1 MEYRPLADRMRPQKL
16 DQIAGQ
22 RHLVAKDGILT
33 KALSRSYLSNMVFYG
48 PPGTGKTSC
57 ANIVASIADM
67 RLYKL
72 NATTA
77 STADVRAILQEA
89 DGVLSGGGML
99 LYIDEIQYFNKKQQQ
114 TLLEYLENGKITMIA
129 STTENPYL
137 YRYNAILSR
146 SMVFEF
152 KPVTAEEILPVLR
165 RGLSAL
171 NEERIFTFSISPSI
185 FVPFILCCFFH
196 NYNIIYNKFQQN
208 CWDFSI

>member
-1 MEYRPLADRMRPQKL
+1 MEHQPLADRLRPQRL
-16 DQIAGQ
+16 DQVAGQ
-22 RHLVAKDGILT
+22 RHLVSKDGILT
-33 KALSRSYLSNMVFYG
+33 KALSRAYLTNMVFYG
-48 PPGTGKTSC
+48 PPGTGKTTC

-77 STADVRAILQEA
+77 STADVRQVLMEA
-89 DGVLSGGGML
+89 DGVLSGGGIL

-137 YRYNAILSR
+137 YVYNAILSR

-152 KPVTAEEILPVLR
+152 KPVTANEILPVLR
-165 RGLSAL
+165 RGLALLNEDLTPSPILIRGSACVPLTAASLALISAL
-171 NEERIFTFSISPSI
+171 
-185 FVPFILCCFFH
+185 
-196 NYNIIYNKFQQN
+196 
-208 CWDFSI
+208 